1 MLCQELCPIWVYLRR
16 RYWWTHNFFLNSQ
29 FSSCPLLWMFHSRI
43 LNSKIN
49 RLHERCM
56 RLIYGNK
63 ATSFGELLQQ
73 DKTVSCVSLET
84 CKCWPQKC
92 LQFIEI
98 WLLLFSVNYFVDV
111 ISAIIFEVIPILQ
124 YQIYNLFLMEA
135 KVFPTYSGVPGG
147 VRGVLAHPLPN
158 IKCPF
163 LLIILF

>member
-1 MLCQELCPIWVYLRR
+1 
-16 RYWWTHNFFLNSQ
+16 
-29 FSSCPLLWMFHSRI
+29 MFHSRI

-98 WLLLFSVNYFVDV
+98 CLLLFSVNYFVDV

-124 YQIYNLFLMEA
+124 YQMYNLFFMEA

-147 VRGVLAHPLPN
+147 VCGVQTHPLPN

-163 LLIILF
+163 LLIIPF